1 MTKDFAEFL
10 AALNKNGVR
19 YVVIGGMAVLSHI
32 PYRTTRDIDVFIEP
46 TRENAE
52 KTRHAVKEWG
62 GFEPRFAPEEFI
74 AGDVLSFGD
83 LLRVEIH
90 SKVPGVTW
98 STLWKNREPGELLG
112 VPTSFAAVGDLIK
125 MKTAAGRVEK
135 DLPDLRRLRELLRR
149 DSSGEE

>member
-32 PYRTTRDIDVFIEP
+32 PYRTTRDLDVFIEP

-52 KTRHAVKEWG
+52 KTRQAVKEWG
-62 GFEPRFAPEEFI
+62 GFEPRFPADEFI

-90 SKVPGVTW
+90 SRVPGITW
-98 STLWKNREPGELLG
+98 DTLWENREAGELLG

-125 MKTAAGRVEK
+125 MKAAAGRVEK
-135 DLPDLRRLRELLRR
+135 DVPDLRRLRELQRR
-149 DSSGEE
+149 DRSDGD